1 MGNKGLISFRDRHQS
16 LSNRGFNQSVKTAPS
31 QCAVTFTSTLHPKE
45 SRSKGQKINTHIPQ
59 TSDALQGSVLK
70 MLSGKA
76 VAPGVYVFVCECVCG
91 HWDIKREH
99 ATHVRYAAL
108 SANGSRGHRG

>member
-1 MGNKGLISFRDRHQS
+1 MCFDSHINPQSKRKQDKKG
-16 LSNRGFNQSVKTAPS
+16 
-31 QCAVTFTSTLHPKE
+31 E
-45 SRSKGQKINTHIPQ
+45 INTHTPQ
-59 TSDALQGSVLK
+59 NSDALQGSVELK

-76 VAPGVYVFVCECVCG
+76 GAMPPGVYVFVCECVCVCG
-91 HWDIKREH
+91 NWDIKREH